1 MQSGNRTATYKCTVD
16 SGGRRYSFYCD
27 ISHAIV
33 CSTEPIRRQTVEE
46 ELEYAWKTTGEKH
59 FNKCKKCGRW
69 VIDSLYNPEKLEC
82 VICSPWET
90 DVVIG
95 KEQAA
100 TRNEFGFGPEAMKR
114 KKICR
119 HCKSMC
125 NTEGNFCHICGS
137 MLPAKTLFDMYGQ
150 QDNNK
155 RRIKN
160 EKKSISN
167 YFNRYDGPVS
177 FDRLWRWR

>member
-1 MQSGNRTATYKCTVD
+1 MRSGNKTATYKCTTD

-46 ELEYAWKTTGEKH
+46 ELEYAWKITGEKY

-82 VICSPWET
+82 VVCSPWET
-90 DVVIG
+90 DVVIE

-100 TRNEFGFGPEAMKR
+100 TRNEFGFGPDAMK
-114 KKICR
+114 KKKVC
-119 HCKSMC
+119 HNCKSIC
-125 NTEGNFCHICGS
+125 NSEGNFCYICGA
-137 MLPAKTLFDMYGQ
+137 MLPAKTLFDIYGQ
-150 QDNNK
+150 QKNNK
-155 RRIKN
+155 
-160 EKKSISN
+160 KK
-167 YFNRYDGPVS
+167 RKC
-177 FDRLWRWR
+177 

>member
-1 MQSGNRTATYKCTVD
+1 MQDGNVTATYKCTAD

-33 CSTEPIRRQTVEE
+33 CSTEPIKMNSLDE
-46 ELEYAWKTTGEKH
+46 ELQMAWKTTGEKH

-82 VICSPWET
+82 VVCSPWET

-100 TRNEFGFGPEAMKR
+100 TRNEFGFGPDAMK
-114 KKICR
+114 KKKVCR
-119 HCKSMC
+119 YCKSIC

-137 MLPAKTLFDMYGQ
+137 MLPAKTLFDIYGQ
-150 QDNNK
+150 KNSK
-155 RRIKN
+155 RRMKN

-167 YFNRYDGPVS
+167 YFNWYDGHVP
-177 FDRLWRWR
+177 FERLWRWR